1 MAQAF
6 TGAGRLQAG
15 VSPTAPPTVT
25 PIEAQLAS
33 AGWPFASAQDSCKEE
48 AMLITSSSELAAIC
62 ARLAKHPFV
71 TVDTEFL
78 RETTFWPKLCV
89 IQLAGPD
96 EAVAIDALAPGMDL
110 SPFFDLMVD
119 PAVVKVF
126 HAARQDVEIV
136 WHLSERIPEPLF
148 DSQVAAM
155 VLGYGDSISY
165 DQLVQR
171 TNGTQLDKT
180 SRFTDWS
187 KRPLSNAQIDYAIAD
202 VTHLRDIYVKLTG
215 ELEKRGRTDWVAEEM
230 RVLTSP
236 DTYRQEPERAWERFR
251 SRVRK
256 PRELAVLMEVAAW
269 REREAQARDV
279 PRSRVLKDDSLFDI
293 ALTGPKT
300 VEALGAMRSIPKGWE
315 RSRDG
320 MAVVEAVQAGLARDP
335 RELPPI
341 DKHRPQSQSQ
351 SATVEL
357 LKVLLK
363 MVAEKHHVA
372 AKVVATSDDL
382 DRIAENDE
390 ADIGALKGWRRELFG
405 EKALALKHGKL
416 ALAIERGRVTAVDRV
431 PAVIIAED

>member
-1 MAQAF
+1 
-6 TGAGRLQAG
+6 
-15 VSPTAPPTVT
+15 
-25 PIEAQLAS
+25 
-33 AGWPFASAQDSCKEE
+33 
-48 AMLITSSSELAAIC
+48 MLITSSSELAAVC
-62 ARLAKHPFV
+62 ARLATHPFV

-89 IQLAGPD
+89 IQLASAA
-96 EAVAIDALAPGMDL
+96 EAVAVDALAPGMDL
-110 SPFFDLMVD
+110 TPFFDLMVD
-119 PAVVKVF
+119 PAVGKVF

-136 WHLSERIPEPLF
+136 WHLSKRIPEPLF

-187 KRPLSNAQIDYAIAD
+187 KRPLSPAQIDYAIAD
-202 VTHLRDIYVKLTG
+202 VTHLRDVYVKLTG
-215 ELEKRGRTDWVAEEM
+215 ELEKRGRSDWVAEEM

-293 ALTGPKT
+293 ALTGPKS

-382 DRIAENDE
+382 DRIAESDE
-390 ADIGALKGWRRELFG
+390 ADVGALKGWRRELFG
-405 EKALALKHGKL
+405 DKALALKHGKL
-416 ALAIERGRVTAVDRV
+416 ALAIERGRVTTVERT
-431 PAVIIAED
+431 PAVVIAEA

>member
-1 MAQAF
+1 
-6 TGAGRLQAG
+6 
-15 VSPTAPPTVT
+15 
-25 PIEAQLAS
+25 
-33 AGWPFASAQDSCKEE
+33 
-48 AMLITSSSELAAIC
+48 MLITSSSDLAAVC

-89 IQLAGPD
+89 IQLASTD
-96 EAVAIDALAPGMDL
+96 EAVAVDALAPGMDL
-110 SPFFDLMVD
+110 GPFFDLMVD
-119 PAVVKVF
+119 PKVVKVF

-136 WHLSERIPEPLF
+136 WHLSKRIPQPLF

-215 ELEKRGRTDWVAEEM
+215 ELEKRGRNDWVVEEM

-251 SRVRK
+251 NRVRK
-256 PRELAVLMEVAAW
+256 PKELAVLMTVAAW

-320 MAVVEAVQAGLARDP
+320 MALVEAVQAGLAIDP
-335 RELPPI
+335 RTLPPI
-341 DKHRPQSQSQ
+341 EKHRPQSQSQ

-382 DRIAENDE
+382 DRIAEDDE
-390 ADIGALKGWRRELFG
+390 ADVGALKGWRRELFG

-431 PAVIIAED
+431 PPVVIAEA

>member
-1 MAQAF
+1 M
-6 TGAGRLQAG
+6 
-15 VSPTAPPTVT
+15 
-25 PIEAQLAS
+25 
-33 AGWPFASAQDSCKEE
+33 
-48 AMLITSSSELAAIC
+48 MLITSSSELAAIC

-89 IQLAGPD
+89 IQLASPD
-96 EAVAIDALAPGMDL
+96 EAVAIDALAPDMDL
-110 SPFFDLMVD
+110 APFFDLMVD
-119 PAVVKVF
+119 PGIVKVF
-126 HAARQDVEIV
+126 HAARQDVEII
-136 WHLSERIPEPLF
+136 WHLSKRIPAPLF

-187 KRPLSNAQIDYAIAD
+187 KRPLSEAQIIYAIAD
-202 VTHLRDIYVKLTG
+202 VTHLRDVYLKLTG
-215 ELEKRGRTDWVAEEM
+215 ELEKRGRSDWVAEEM

-236 DTYRQEPERAWERFR
+236 ETYRQEPERAWERFR
-251 SRVRK
+251 TRVRK

-269 REREAQARDV
+269 REREAQMRNV
-279 PRSRVLKDDSLFDI
+279 PRSRVLKDDSLIDI
-293 ALTGPKT
+293 AMTGPKT

-320 MAVVEAVQAGLARDP
+320 ISVVEAAVRGLALDP
-335 RELPPI
+335 KTLPAI
-341 DKHRPQSQSQ
+341 DKHRPPSQAQ

-382 DRIAENDE
+382 DRIAEDDE

-416 ALAIERGRVTAVDRV
+416 ALAIERGRVVTIENAMVASLTA
-431 PAVIIAED
+431 

>member
-1 MAQAF
+1 MKA
-6 TGAGRLQAG
+6 
-15 VSPTAPPTVT
+15 V
-25 PIEAQLAS
+25 
-33 AGWPFASAQDSCKEE
+33 
-48 AMLITSSSELAAIC
+48 MLITSSSELAAIC

-89 IQLAGPD
+89 IQLASPD
-96 EAVAIDALAPGMDL
+96 EAVAIDALAPDIDL
-110 SPFFDLMVD
+110 GPFFDLMVD

-126 HAARQDVEIV
+126 HAARQDVEII
-136 WHLSERIPEPLF
+136 WHLSKRIPAPLF

-187 KRPLSNAQIDYAIAD
+187 KRPLSEAQIVYAIAD

-215 ELEKRGRTDWVAEEM
+215 ELQKRGRTEWVAEEM
-230 RVLTSP
+230 KVLTSP

-251 SRVRK
+251 NRVRK

-269 REREAQARDV
+269 REREAQARNV
-279 PRSRVLKDDSLFDI
+279 PRSRVLKDDSLIDI
-293 ALTGPKT
+293 AMTGPKT

-320 MAVVEAVQAGLARDP
+320 MAVVEASVRGLALDHKS
-335 RELPPI
+335 LPPI
-341 DKHRPQSQSQ
+341 DKHRPPSQAQ

-382 DRIAENDE
+382 DKIAEDDE
-390 ADIGALKGWRRELFG
+390 ADVGALKGWRRELFG
-405 EKALALKHGKL
+405 DKALALKHGKL
-416 ALAIERGRVTAVDRV
+416 ALAIEKGRVVAIENALVASAM
-431 PAVIIAED
+431 P

>member
-1 MAQAF
+1 
-6 TGAGRLQAG
+6 
-15 VSPTAPPTVT
+15 
-25 PIEAQLAS
+25 
-33 AGWPFASAQDSCKEE
+33 
-48 AMLITSSSELAAIC
+48 MLITSSSELAAIC

-96 EAVAIDALAPGMDL
+96 EAVAVDALAPGMDL
-110 SPFFDLMVD
+110 TPFFDLMVD

-136 WHLSERIPEPLF
+136 WHLSKRIPEPLF

-215 ELEKRGRTDWVAEEM
+215 ELEKRGRADWVAEEM

-315 RSRDG
+315 RSRNG

-431 PAVIIAED
+431 PAVVIAED

>member
-1 MAQAF
+1 
-6 TGAGRLQAG
+6 
-15 VSPTAPPTVT
+15 
-25 PIEAQLAS
+25 
-33 AGWPFASAQDSCKEE
+33 
-48 AMLITSSSELAAIC
+48 MLITSPSDLAAVC

-89 IQLAGPD
+89 IQLASTD
-96 EAVAIDALAPGMDL
+96 EAVAVDALAPGMDL
-110 SPFFDLMVD
+110 APFFDLMVD
-119 PAVVKVF
+119 PNVVKVF
-126 HAARQDVEIV
+126 HAARQDIEIV
-136 WHLSERIPEPLF
+136 WHLSKRIPTPLF

-187 KRPLSNAQIDYAIAD
+187 KRPLSEAQIVYAIAD

-215 ELEKRGRTDWVAEEM
+215 ELEKRGRTEWVAEEM
-230 RVLTSP
+230 RVLSSP

-251 SRVRK
+251 NRVRK
-256 PRELAVLMEVAAW
+256 PKELAVLMEVAAW

-279 PRSRVLKDDSLFDI
+279 PRSRVLKDDNLFDI
-293 ALTGPKT
+293 SLTGPKSA
-300 VEALGAMRSIPKGWE
+300 EALGAMRSTPKGWE

-320 MAVVEAVQAGLARDP
+320 LAVVEAVQRGLARDP
-335 RELPPI
+335 RTLPPI
-341 DKHRPQSQSQ
+341 EKHRPQNQAQ

-363 MVAEKHHVA
+363 MVSEKHHVA

-390 ADIGALKGWRRELFG
+390 ADVGALKGWRREMFG

-416 ALAIERGRVTAVDRV
+416 ALAIEKGRVVAVDRV
-431 PAVIIAED
+431 PAVIIAEEKAS

>member
-1 MAQAF
+1 
-6 TGAGRLQAG
+6 
-15 VSPTAPPTVT
+15 
-25 PIEAQLAS
+25 
-33 AGWPFASAQDSCKEE
+33 
-48 AMLITSSSELAAIC
+48 MLITSSSDLAAVC

-89 IQLAGPD
+89 IQLASTD
-96 EAVAIDALAPGMDL
+96 EAVAVDALAPGMDL
-110 SPFFDLMVD
+110 GPFFDLMVD
-119 PAVVKVF
+119 PKVVKVF

-136 WHLSERIPEPLF
+136 WHLSKRIPQPLF

-215 ELEKRGRTDWVAEEM
+215 ELEKRGRNDWVVEEM

-251 SRVRK
+251 NRVRK
-256 PRELAVLMEVAAW
+256 PKELAVLMTVAAW

-320 MAVVEAVQAGLARDP
+320 VALVEAVVAGLAIDP
-335 RELPPI
+335 RTLPPI
-341 DKHRPQSQSQ
+341 EKHRPQSQSQ

-382 DRIAENDE
+382 DRIAEDDD
-390 ADIGALKGWRRELFG
+390 ADVGALKGWRRELFG

-431 PAVIIAED
+431 PPVVIAEA

>member
-1 MAQAF
+1 
-6 TGAGRLQAG
+6 
-15 VSPTAPPTVT
+15 
-25 PIEAQLAS
+25 
-33 AGWPFASAQDSCKEE
+33 
-48 AMLITSSSELAAIC
+48 MLVTSSSDLAAIC
-62 ARLAKHPFV
+62 GRLAQHPFV

-89 IQLAGPD
+89 IQLASPD
-96 EAVAIDALAPGMDL
+96 EAVAVDALAPGMDL
-110 SPFFDLMVD
+110 TPFFDLMTN

-126 HAARQDVEIV
+126 HAARQDIEIV
-136 WHLSERIPEPLF
+136 WHLSERIPTPLF

-171 TNGTQLDKT
+171 TNGTVLDKT

-187 KRPLSNAQIDYAIAD
+187 KRPLSEAQIAYAIAD

-215 ELEKRGRTDWVAEEM
+215 ELQKRGRAEWVAEEM
-230 RVLTSP
+230 GVLTSP
-236 DTYRQEPERAWERFR
+236 ETYRQEPERAWERFR
-251 SRVRK
+251 NRMRK

-269 REREAQARDV
+269 REREAQTRDV
-279 PRSRVLKDDSLFDI
+279 PRSRVLKDDSLIDV
-293 ALTGPKT
+293 AMTGPKS

-320 MAVVEAVQAGLARDP
+320 QAVVEAVQAGLARDP
-335 RELPPI
+335 KSLPVI
-341 DKHRPQSQSQ
+341 EKHRPPSQTQ

-390 ADIGALKGWRRELFG
+390 ADVGALKGWRRELFG
-405 EKALALKHGKL
+405 ENALAIKHGKL
-416 ALAIERGRVTAVDRV
+416 ALAIERGRVVTVERAPR
-431 PAVIIAED
+431 

>member
-1 MAQAF
+1 M
-6 TGAGRLQAG
+6 
-15 VSPTAPPTVT
+15 
-25 PIEAQLAS
+25 
-33 AGWPFASAQDSCKEE
+33 QD
-48 AMLITSSSELAAIC
+48 AMLITSPSELAAVC

-89 IQLAGPD
+89 IQLASPD
-96 EAVAIDALAPGMDL
+96 EAVAVDALAPGMDL
-110 SPFFDLMVD
+110 QPFFDLMVD

-136 WHLSERIPEPLF
+136 WHLAKRIPAPLF

-187 KRPLSNAQIDYAIAD
+187 KRPLSEAQIAYAIAD

-215 ELEKRGRTDWVAEEM
+215 ELKKRGRSEWVAEEM
-230 RVLTSP
+230 GVLTSP
-236 DTYRQEPERAWERFR
+236 ETYRQEPERAWERFR
-251 SRVRK
+251 NRVRK
-256 PRELAVLMEVAAW
+256 PREMAVLLEVAAW

-279 PRSRVLKDDSLFDI
+279 PRSRVLKDDHLIDI
-293 ALTGPKT
+293 AMTAPKSA
-300 VEALGAMRSIPKGWE
+300 EALGAMRSTPKGWE

-320 MAVVEAVQAGLARDP
+320 AAVVEAVQRGLARDP
-335 RELPPI
+335 KTLPAI
-341 DKHRPQSQSQ
+341 ERHRPQSQAQ

-372 AKVVATSDDL
+372 AKVIATSDDL
-382 DRIAENDE
+382 DRIAEDDE
-390 ADIGALKGWRRELFG
+390 ADIAALKGWRREMFG
-405 EKALALKHGKL
+405 ENALALKHGKL
-416 ALAIERGRVTAVDRV
+416 ALAMERGRVVTVDRV
-431 PAVIIAED
+431 PAVIIAEA

>member
-1 MAQAF
+1 
-6 TGAGRLQAG
+6 
-15 VSPTAPPTVT
+15 
-25 PIEAQLAS
+25 
-33 AGWPFASAQDSCKEE
+33 
-48 AMLITSSSELAAIC
+48 MLITTSSDLAAIC
-62 ARLAKHPFV
+62 ARLARHPFV

-89 IQLAGPD
+89 IQLASTD
-96 EAVAIDALAPGMDL
+96 EAVAVDALAPGLDL
-110 SPFFDLMVD
+110 VPFFDLMVD

-126 HAARQDVEIV
+126 HAARQDVEII
-136 WHLSERIPEPLF
+136 WHLSKRIPAPLF

-187 KRPLSNAQIDYAIAD
+187 KRPLSTAQIDYAIAD
-202 VTHLRDIYVKLTG
+202 VTHLRDIYLKLTG

-230 RVLTSP
+230 GVLTSP

-251 SRVRK
+251 NRVRK

-269 REREAQARDV
+269 REREAQSRNV
-279 PRSRVLKDDSLFDI
+279 PRSRVLKDDALFDI

-300 VEALGAMRSIPKGWE
+300 PEALGSMRSIPKGWE

-320 MAVVEAVQAGLARDP
+320 LAVVEAVNAGLARDP
-335 RELPPI
+335 RSLPPI
-341 DKHRPQSQSQ
+341 DKHRPQTQSQ

-372 AKVVATSDDL
+372 AKVVATSDEL
-382 DRIAENDE
+382 DRIAEDDE
-390 ADIGALKGWRRELFG
+390 ADIGALKGWRREIFG
-405 EKALALKHGKL
+405 DKALALKHGRL
-416 ALAIERGRVTAVDRV
+416 ALAIERGRVTTVERP
-431 PAVIIAED
+431 PAVVVAEA

>member
-1 MAQAF
+1 M
-6 TGAGRLQAG
+6 
-15 VSPTAPPTVT
+15 
-25 PIEAQLAS
+25 E
-33 AGWPFASAQDSCKEE
+33 D
-48 AMLITSSSELAAIC
+48 AMLITSSSDLAAVC

-89 IQLAGPD
+89 IQLASTD
-96 EAVAIDALAPGMDL
+96 EAVAVDALAPGMDL
-110 SPFFDLMVD
+110 GPFFDLMVD
-119 PAVVKVF
+119 PKVVKVF

-136 WHLSERIPEPLF
+136 WHLSKRIPQPLF

-215 ELEKRGRTDWVAEEM
+215 ELEKRGRSDWVAEEM

-251 SRVRK
+251 NRVRK
-256 PRELAVLMEVAAW
+256 PKELAVLMTVAAW

-320 MAVVEAVQAGLARDP
+320 MALVEAVQAGLAIDP
-335 RELPPI
+335 RTLPPI
-341 DKHRPQSQSQ
+341 EKHRPQSQSQ

-382 DRIAENDE
+382 DRIAEDDD
-390 ADIGALKGWRRELFG
+390 ADVGALKGWRRELFG

-431 PAVIIAED
+431 PPVVIAEA

>member
-1 MAQAF
+1 
-6 TGAGRLQAG
+6 
-15 VSPTAPPTVT
+15 
-25 PIEAQLAS
+25 
-33 AGWPFASAQDSCKEE
+33 
-48 AMLITSSSELAAIC
+48 MLITSSSDLAAVC

-89 IQLAGPD
+89 IQLASTD
-96 EAVAIDALAPGMDL
+96 EAVAVDALAPGMDL
-110 SPFFDLMVD
+110 GPFFDLMVD
-119 PAVVKVF
+119 PKVVKVF

-136 WHLSERIPEPLF
+136 WHLSKRIPQPLF

-215 ELEKRGRTDWVAEEM
+215 ELEKRGRNDWVVEEM

-251 SRVRK
+251 NRVRK
-256 PRELAVLMEVAAW
+256 PKELSVLMTVAAW

-320 MAVVEAVQAGLARDP
+320 MALVEAVQAGLAIDP
-335 RELPPI
+335 RTLPPI
-341 DKHRPQSQSQ
+341 EKHRPQSQSQ

-382 DRIAENDE
+382 DRIAEDDD
-390 ADIGALKGWRRELFG
+390 ADVGALKGWRRELFG

-431 PAVIIAED
+431 PPVVIAEA

>member
-1 MAQAF
+1 
-6 TGAGRLQAG
+6 
-15 VSPTAPPTVT
+15 
-25 PIEAQLAS
+25 
-33 AGWPFASAQDSCKEE
+33 
-48 AMLITSSSELAAIC
+48 MLITTSTDLAAVC
-62 ARLAKHPFV
+62 ERLARHPFV

-89 IQLAGPD
+89 IQLASTD
-96 EAVAIDALAPGMDL
+96 EAVAVDALAPGLDL
-110 SPFFDLMVD
+110 APFFDLMVD
-119 PAVVKVF
+119 PKVVKVF
-126 HAARQDVEIV
+126 HAARQDVEII
-136 WHLSERIPEPLF
+136 WHLSKRIPAPLF

-187 KRPLSNAQIDYAIAD
+187 KRPLSTAQIDYAIAD
-202 VTHLRDIYVKLTG
+202 VTHLRDIYIKLTG

-230 RVLTSP
+230 GVLTSP

-251 SRVRK
+251 NRVRK

-269 REREAQARDV
+269 REREAQSRNV
-279 PRSRVLKDDSLFDI
+279 PRSRVLKDDALFDI

-300 VEALGAMRSIPKGWE
+300 PEALGAMRSIPKGWE

-320 MAVVEAVQAGLARDP
+320 LAVVEAVNAGLARDP
-335 RELPPI
+335 RSLPPI
-341 DKHRPQSQSQ
+341 EKHRPQTQTQ

-372 AKVVATSDDL
+372 AKVVATSDEL
-382 DRIAENDE
+382 DRIAEDDD
-390 ADIGALKGWRRELFG
+390 ADIGALKGWRREIFG
-405 EKALALKHGKL
+405 DKALALKHGRL
-416 ALAIERGRVTAVDRV
+416 ALAIERGRVTTVERAPTVV
-431 PAVIIAED
+431 IAEA

>member
-1 MAQAF
+1 
-6 TGAGRLQAG
+6 
-15 VSPTAPPTVT
+15 
-25 PIEAQLAS
+25 
-33 AGWPFASAQDSCKEE
+33 
-48 AMLITSSSELAAIC
+48 MLITSSSELAAVC

-89 IQLAGPD
+89 IQLASTA
-96 EAVAIDALAPGMDL
+96 EAVAVDALAPGMDL
-110 SPFFDLMVD
+110 TPFFDLMVD
-119 PAVVKVF
+119 PAVIKVF
-126 HAARQDVEIV
+126 HAARQDIEIV
-136 WHLSERIPEPLF
+136 WHLSKRIPQPLF

-187 KRPLSNAQIDYAIAD
+187 KRPLSPAQIDYAIAD
-202 VTHLRDIYVKLTG
+202 VTHLRDVYVKLTG
-215 ELEKRGRTDWVAEEM
+215 ELQKRGRSDWVAEEM

-335 RELPPI
+335 RDLPPI
-341 DKHRPQSQSQ
+341 EKHRPQSQSQ

-382 DRIAENDE
+382 DRIAESDE
-390 ADIGALKGWRRELFG
+390 ADVGALKGWRRELFG
-405 EKALALKHGKL
+405 DKALALKHGKL
-416 ALAIERGRVTAVDRV
+416 ALAIERGRVTAVERT
-431 PAVIIAED
+431 PAVVIAEA

>member
-1 MAQAF
+1 M
-6 TGAGRLQAG
+6 
-15 VSPTAPPTVT
+15 
-25 PIEAQLAS
+25 
-33 AGWPFASAQDSCKEE
+33 
-48 AMLITSSSELAAIC
+48 MLITTSSDLAAIC
-62 ARLAKHPFV
+62 ARLARHPFV

-89 IQLAGPD
+89 IQLASTD
-96 EAVAIDALAPGMDL
+96 EAVAVDALAPGLDL
-110 SPFFDLMVD
+110 APFFDLMVD

-126 HAARQDVEIV
+126 HAARQDVEII
-136 WHLSERIPEPLF
+136 WHLSKRIPAPLF

-187 KRPLSNAQIDYAIAD
+187 KRPLSTAQIDYAIAD
-202 VTHLRDIYVKLTG
+202 VTHLRDIYLKLTG

-230 RVLTSP
+230 GVLTSP

-251 SRVRK
+251 NRVRK

-269 REREAQARDV
+269 REREAQSRNV
-279 PRSRVLKDDSLFDI
+279 PRSRVLKDDALFDI

-300 VEALGAMRSIPKGWE
+300 PEALGSMRSIPKGWE

-320 MAVVEAVQAGLARDP
+320 LAVVEAVNAGLARDP
-335 RELPPI
+335 RSLPPI
-341 DKHRPQSQSQ
+341 DKHRPQTQSQ

-372 AKVVATSDDL
+372 AKVVATSDEL
-382 DRIAENDE
+382 DRIAEDDE
-390 ADIGALKGWRRELFG
+390 ADIGALKGWRREIFG
-405 EKALALKHGKL
+405 DKALALKHGRL
-416 ALAIERGRVTAVDRV
+416 ALAIERGRVTTVERP
-431 PAVIIAED
+431 PAVVVAEA

>member
-1 MAQAF
+1 
-6 TGAGRLQAG
+6 
-15 VSPTAPPTVT
+15 
-25 PIEAQLAS
+25 
-33 AGWPFASAQDSCKEE
+33 
-48 AMLITSSSELAAIC
+48 MLITTSSDLAAFC
-62 ARLAKHPFV
+62 ARLARHPFV

-89 IQLAGPD
+89 IQLASTD
-96 EAVAIDALAPGMDL
+96 EAVAVDALAPGLDL
-110 SPFFDLMVD
+110 GPFFDLMID

-126 HAARQDVEIV
+126 HAARQDVEII
-136 WHLSERIPEPLF
+136 WHLSKRIPTPLF

-187 KRPLSNAQIDYAIAD
+187 KRPLSTAQIDYAIAD

-230 RVLTSP
+230 GVLTSP
-236 DTYRQEPERAWERFR
+236 DTYRQEPERAWERFHN
-251 SRVRK
+251 RVRK

-269 REREAQARDV
+269 REREAQGRNV
-279 PRSRVLKDDSLFDI
+279 PRSRVLKDDALFDI

-300 VEALGAMRSIPKGWE
+300 PEALGAMRSIPKGWE

-320 MAVVEAVQAGLARDP
+320 LAVVEAVNAGLARDP
-335 RELPPI
+335 RSLPPI
-341 DKHRPQSQSQ
+341 EKHRPQTQSQ

-382 DRIAENDE
+382 DRIAEDDE
-390 ADIGALKGWRRELFG
+390 ADIGALKGWRREIFG
-405 EKALALKHGKL
+405 DKALALKHGRL
-416 ALAIERGRVTAVDRV
+416 ALAIERGRVTTVERAPTVV
-431 PAVIIAED
+431 IAEA